1 LFWVDFFPGPGGGLV
16 GTHDGAVDAEQI
28 PVDTSVG
35 LGAGLEV
42 SEDAVPQAVLAPGVE
57 ARVDGF
63 PGSEKLRQVAP
74 GGAGVQNPEDAV
86 DHQSVVLGWSSRP
99 VAGWEEGAQDVPL
112 GITQAVSRSLHG
124 S

>member
-1 LFWVDFFPGPGGGLV
+1 M

-42 SEDAVPQAVLAPGVE
+42 IEDAVPQAALAPAIE

-74 GGAGVQNPEDAV
+74 GGAGVEDPEDAV
-86 DHQSVVLGWSSRP
+86 DHEAVVLGRT
-99 VAGWEEGAQDVPL
+99 AGPLTGREQGAQDLPL
-112 GITQAVSRSLHG
+112 GIAQAVSRSLHVL
-124 S
+124 